1 MAIRSRIP
9 PIPILTPPA
18 FSLPKGKGFTKM
30 GNLDSLFGISTSEL
44 PPSIESVK
52 ILTLYSFFSEY
63 SEGMKA
69 LIWMNPTH
77 SFSTSHVMA
86 ASLIW
91 GVTKKASVI
100 RKKRRKLLRIN
111 IHAPTLSC
119 NFDGH
124 QKWPIEELPSH
135 TVYSSVAVRDVSL
148 TREVGEISSKFRRR
162 YFYSWHKL
170 PNTKDTTTM
179 DPSQAMEEGL
189 SNKAQMELILEGD
202 PSLPALVAAPDVGL
216 STELAFRPLL
226 DYEPHKAIFSRFCI
240 YHVKYPGQ
248 AANDADLNPGEF
260 PSFDDLLN
268 QLHAQLGKHNINTF
282 LGLGVGAGG
291 TLLLNYG
298 LKFRSSMAGLLMINS
313 DPLEPGWTE
322 YIIGNADRIALQK
335 AGMNELV
342 LRHFLNKWF
351 SDHTYKTT
359 PDLVAQYK
367 VQLAQLNPNN
377 LAQFIDSFS
386 GRKIN
391 KNLGDI
397 TFHVFVIVGRDG
409 HHVTATFDSF
419 HLFDPTLRSK
429 LEIPNTGDLSCVED
443 PGSLTKPLE
452 LFLQGLG
459 SPWGHV

>member
-1 MAIRSRIP
+1 MAIGSV
-9 PIPILTPPA
+9 
-18 FSLPKGKGFTKM
+18 K
-30 GNLDSLFGISTSEL
+30 L

-52 ILTLYSFFSEY
+52 VLTLYSFFFSEY
-63 SEGMKA
+63 SEGTKA
-69 LIWMNPTH
+69 LYLDESHTFILYFSRYSGQLDLGRHEESERHEVFVNFGCVTH
-77 SFSTSHVMA
+77 RNLVVSS
-86 ASLIW
+86 
-91 GVTKKASVI
+91 
-100 RKKRRKLLRIN
+100 KKRRKLLRIN
-111 IHAPTLSC
+111 IYAPTLSWC
-119 NFDGH
+119 TRNIKIMLSTTSLDCRAISMDIRSGQSKNYRH
-124 QKWPIEELPSH
+124 TPSTLLLP
-135 TVYSSVAVRDVSL
+135 
-148 TREVGEISSKFRRR
+148 R
-162 YFYSWHKL
+162 YFCSWHKL